1 MTPAAGTVRGSNSG
15 AQAAYFSE
23 LPTSVNTVLTC
34 VPTYWTATMMK
45 TAIKLAISA
54 YSIAVTPDSS
64 PRKF

>member
-1 MTPAAGTVRGSNSG
+1 MSRRRLPVG
-15 AQAAYFSE
+15 ARLARAAAYFSE

-34 VPTYWTATMMK
+34 VPTYWTATMMQ

-54 YSIAVTPDSS
+54 YSIAVTPDLS